1 MEPSDFWKLIAEFS
15 LQDQTKIDL
24 RLSSFKKIGK
34 LLEVMCTKN
43 KGGPGLIDY
52 QEDKK
57 KGHKL
62 VTKFYKEKLKDV
74 FVPQFKLKRTKTKNE
89 DGSNIPHVP
98 KEIDYP
104 KVAIEEVYQ
113 LGKNLEKL
121 NNQLKVPFKAPHY
134 GIKEVRDIINLYV
147 EENELE
153 KDARRGHVKL
163 DPYVF

>member
-1 MEPSDFWKLIAEFS
+1 M
-15 LQDQTKIDL
+15 
-24 RLSSFKKIGK
+24 
-34 LLEVMCTKN
+34 
-43 KGGPGLIDY
+43 
-52 QEDKK
+52 
-57 KGHKL
+57 
-62 VTKFYKEKLKDV
+62 
-74 FVPQFKLKRTKTKNE
+74 PQFKLKRTKTKNE